1 MGQVPSHVMVGTSN
15 VKTGHIPASFGVVT
29 SMMGTVW
36 DLMAQ
41 VMLLLQEEVEGIWI
55 MVRAEIAKNKRRITC

>member
-1 MGQVPSHVMVGTSN
+1 MVGTSN

-41 VMLLLQEEVEGIWI
+41 VMLLLQEEVEGI
-55 MVRAEIAKNKRRITC
+55 C